1 MQEFVYFV
9 NVVSKLDLVVE
20 IRRLGKNTWGVSKG
34 FVVCLLSMVPLMKH
48 KFISKNLIVPSLRTI
63 FLSNQ
68 KFTRCNYKLWLIVK
82 RNFWM
87 FLLDYLVPWMM
98 FKFYT
103 FLTCMERRWMETC
116 FISIEVKRESNI
128 IWLLTR
134 ATFYYH
140 GWWFHTN
147 KLKAFN
153 ILSLKH
159 YIINIYGE
167 VKMLWKIHLA
177 FWKKTSKNYF

>member
-1 MQEFVYFV
+1 MRGFKRFCGLPSIHGAIDETQIHIQKPHSAFV
-9 NVVSKLDLVVE
+9 
-20 IRRLGKNTWGVSKG
+20 G
-34 FVVCLLSMVPLMKH
+34 
-48 KFISKNLIVPSLRTI
+48 TI

-82 RNFWM
+82 RNFWI

-98 FKFYT
+98 FKFYA

-167 VKMLWKIHLA
+167 AKMLWKIHLA